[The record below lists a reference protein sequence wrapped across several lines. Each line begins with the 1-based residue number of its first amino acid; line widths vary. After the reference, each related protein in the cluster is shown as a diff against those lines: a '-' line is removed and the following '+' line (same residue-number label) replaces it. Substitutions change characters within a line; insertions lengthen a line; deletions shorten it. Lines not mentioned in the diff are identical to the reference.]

1 MYRYFVALLAV
12 TLVACAKKQPITE
25 SLPPGT
31 PPLEQRAINDIPP
44 GAIRFIGRLVE
55 SVPGRNDDG
64 GPCAMNDCR
73 ARVVIDLVTRVG
85 PGIRT
90 RFLEQDTTTVEFAMT
105 LGPSTYN
112 GRDFQG
118 LKPGEKFD
126 AEAFEIAA
134 MWGGKLRIEN
144 YNKR

>member
-1 MYRYFVALLAV
+1 VKCTFIVLLAV
-12 TLVACAKKQPITE
+12 ALVACAKKQPITE

-31 PPLEQRAINDIPP
+31 PSLEQRSINDIPP
-44 GAIRFIGRLVE
+44 GAIRFIGTLVGP
-55 SVPGRNDDG
+55 VPGRNEDG
-64 GPCAMNDCR
+64 GPCGMNDCR
-73 ARVVIDLVTRVG
+73 ARVAIELVTRVG

-112 GRDFQG
+112 GRDYEG